1 MSNAA
6 DAIPCPKKKRRFG
19 RSDVVR
25 PLARL
30 DMRTQ
35 EGKQFVARLKEV
47 NLEYPDGDPARL
59 REIAGL
65 RMALDAVL
73 VEVMNGSS
81 RARADLVRLSNLI
94 SRREGEL
101 TTRQTVRAPA
111 LQSLVERLRAKG
123 SASA

>member
-1 MSNAA
+1 
-6 DAIPCPKKKRRFG
+6 
-19 RSDVVR
+19 
-25 PLARL
+25 
-30 DMRTQ
+30 MRTQ